1 MMPPANFDATHLCD
15 FEHHHKYLDPLSI
28 SRLSASRPRFES
40 GVHDHREAA
49 STRHR

>member
-28 SRLSASRPRFES
+28 PVKRLSPTLRKQRA
-40 GVHDHREAA
+40 
-49 STRHR
+49 

>member
-1 MMPPANFDATHLCD
+1 MMPPANFDATHLRD
-15 FEHHHKYLDPLSI
+15 FEHHHIDPLRI
-28 SRLSASRPRFES
+28 SGLSASRPRFES